1 MKVPKGGIA
10 FFDSGVGGLTVL
22 AKCREYLPD
31 ALFYYYGD
39 NHHAPYGNL
48 SNNKIRRYVRKAF
61 STFACLKVRAVVI
74 ACNTVT
80 TVCIEELRKRY
91 PFPIIGTEPAV
102 QSAAKM
108 GGDIFVLTTRATFE
122 SEKFK
127 NLYQSVQS
135 RYPQANIQ
143 PQPCDG
149 LAGAIEKHLTESGFD
164 FTPFLPRGSPDV
176 VVLGC
181 THYIYIEETVR
192 KYYACSTL
200 HGNDGV
206 ARRLMEVLKK
216 EGDLTTEGVNLGEY
230 RDTQPHLTTPKLK
243 TRKKGQ
249 EGVRNRQ
256 NVAKNNKTIF
266 LGKCQVVNK
275 TQYEQMFAHKNR

>member
-1 MKVPKGGIA
+1 MKVLKGGIA
-10 FFDSGVGGLTVL
+10 FFDSGIGGLTVL
-22 AKCREYLPD
+22 AKCREYLPN

-39 NHHAPYGNL
+39 NRHAPYGNL
-48 SNNKIRRYVRKAF
+48 SDNKIRRYVRKAF
-61 STFACLKVRAVVI
+61 STFARLKARAVVI

-80 TVCIEELRKRY
+80 AVCIEELRKRY

-102 QSAAKM
+102 QSAAKI

-127 NLYQSVQS
+127 NLCQSVQS
-135 RYPQANIQ
+135 RYPQTNIQ

-149 LAGAIEKHLTESGFD
+149 LAGAIEKHLTESEFD
-164 FTPFLPRGSPDV
+164 FTPFFPRGSPDV

-181 THYIYIEETVR
+181 THYIYIEEAVR
-192 KYYACSTL
+192 KYYACPTL

-216 EGDLTTEGVNLGEY
+216 EGALTTEGGILEEY
-230 RDTQPHLTTPKLK
+230 RDRQPHLTTPKFK
-243 TRKKGQ
+243 ARKKRQ
-249 EGVRNRQ
+249 EGAKNRQ
-256 NVAKNNKTIF
+256 NVAKNNKIIF

-275 TQYEQMFAHKNR
+275 TQYEQMFACKNG